1 MVRRCVLGNAMVASI
16 VFLMAAGELSALDPD
31 RLITQYSQ
39 VYWNHQNGLIQSSA
53 QAITQTSDGYLWVGT
68 QEGLSRFDGIDF
80 KNFNQLNTPE
90 IKNNFIMDELAA
102 QDGSLWACT
111 SGGLIHYENGKFRT
125 YTQRDGLVSN
135 ETQQI
140 VQAGDG
146 SIWIGATKGLS
157 HYSGGKFHNYSLD
170 GFPSQFVNALA
181 MDKAGTLWIG
191 TERGLIS
198 ERAGVFTAFPPPA
211 SLHSG
216 VVNSIAV
223 DPNGDLVLAMGLKGL
238 MRFSNGAY
246 EPLGT
251 NPFPGNRA
259 LSVFFDKDGNLW
271 ASFYGGGVLRIS
283 GGRQMTSTAAK
294 GLPHNHVTNFFEDRE
309 GNLWLG
315 SDDAGLTELR
325 DSPIVNWGVPEGLR
339 KSRVWSILQSRTGDF
354 FIGNDDGGLARL
366 HAGVITPIELSK
378 TWADQAI
385 WSLCEDR
392 DGSLWAGSDTGTLF
406 HLKNDRVI
414 PIALSGAPA
423 IRAIAQDPDGSLWI
437 GTSTQGLIHYAGG
450 KFKALTREQGL
461 FGNKVEHL
469 LVDSKGGLWAGGL
482 GGMSYISGGT
492 IKNLVAQRDLHGDDV
507 LSIHEDA
514 DHVLWVGTGE
524 GGLHRIK
531 NGRITYYGP
540 EAGLF
545 DFTIGSILE
554 DKSGYLWMSSNRGL
568 FRVQKSELNAFAAGR
583 VSSIHSQAFGS
594 DQGMRDFECNSSTMP
609 VAVKADNGTLWFATM
624 AGVAVVDP
632 ANIGRKPP
640 PLSVFITSVTAN
652 GENIAP
658 DQPGKAE
665 PGKGDLE
672 FSYTAPTFQNPRRTR
687 FEYQL
692 QGYDSTWVDAGRRRR
707 VDYTNLPPGTYS
719 FHVRA
724 VAMDGVRSK
733 VPAVFKLEL
742 RPRLYQRWWFYVLS
756 GLSALL
762 FLFLCYRYR
771 VGQIHKRYRQ
781 LEDKID
787 QRTAELRA
795 ASEAA
800 EAAAEAKSAFLANM
814 SHEIRTPLN
823 AVIAMSGLLL
833 DKKLE
838 SEERDCVETIKISGT
853 ALLSIVNSILD
864 FSKIESGKVELRNE
878 PFDLFRCVRDAIDIA
893 QPEANAKK
901 LPIRCTI
908 PADFPPRWVADSV
921 RLRQVL
927 INLLANAVKFTE
939 SGEVELQVGTG
950 LEPKDSSVSQLRF
963 SIRDTGIGIP
973 PERLHQLFTSFT
985 QIDNTRTRKYGGT
998 GLGLAIS
1005 RQLVELM
1012 GGEIEVESVLGQ
1024 GSTFHFFI
1032 LAQQCEPLRD
1042 LVAASNAIGSSSCV
1056 EALVTDDNPL
1066 RILLVE
1072 DNRINQKVAMR
1083 LLKRLG
1089 YEADLATNGLEGA
1102 QAAEKYAYDIVFM
1115 DVQMPELDGFDAT
1128 RRIRSASAIA
1138 SQPRIIGMTANAMNG
1153 AQEECFLAGMDDY
1166 MAKPFTLDDLKA
1178 AIQRNIGK
1186 AKSVQS

>member
-1 MVRRCVLGNAMVASI
+1 MVASI
-16 VFLMAAGELSALDPD
+16 VFLIAAGELSALDPA
-31 RLITQYSQ
+31 RLITQYRQ

-53 QAITQTSDGYLWVGT
+53 QAIAQTEDGYLWIGT
-68 QEGLSRFDGIDF
+68 QEGLSRFDGIRF

-102 QDGSLWACT
+102 RDGSLWACT
-111 SGGLIHYENGKFRT
+111 SGGVIHYKDGKFRT
-125 YTQRDGLVSN
+125 YTQLDGLVSN
-135 ETQQI
+135 ETQRI
-140 VQAGDG
+140 VQSGDG
-146 SIWIGATKGLS
+146 SIWIGTTKGLS
-157 HYSGGKFHNYSLD
+157 RYSNGRFHNYSLG
-170 GFPSQFVNALA
+170 GFPSPFVDALTE
-181 MDKAGTLWIG
+181 DGSGNLWIG
-191 TERGLIS
+191 TERGLLRL
-198 ERAGVFTAFPPPA
+198 RAGVFTAFPSPVSFP
-211 SLHSG
+211 SR
-216 VVNSIAV
+216 AV
-223 DPNGDLVLAMGLKGL
+223 DSVAVDRNGDLVLAMGLSGL
-238 MRFSNGAY
+238 MRFRNGAY
-246 EPLGT
+246 EPFGP

-271 ASFYGGGVLRIS
+271 ASFYGGGILRI
-283 GGRQMTSTAAK
+283 GNGRQMTSTAAK
-294 GLPHNHVTNFFEDRE
+294 GLPHNHVTDFFEDRE

-315 SDDAGLTELR
+315 SDDAGLTELQ
-325 DSPIVNWGVPEGLR
+325 DSPVANWGVPEGLR
-339 KSRVWSILQSRTGDF
+339 KSRVWSILQSHTGDF

-366 HAGVITPIELSK
+366 HEGVITSIELSNRS
-378 TWADQAI
+378 ADQAI

-392 DGSLWAGSDTGTLF
+392 DGSLWAGSDNGFLF
-406 HLKNDRVI
+406 HLKNNRVT
-414 PIALSGAPA
+414 PILLSGAPA
-423 IRAIAQDPDGSLWI
+423 IRAITQDPDGSLWI
-437 GTSTQGLIHYAGG
+437 GTSTQGLFHYASG
-450 KFKALTREQGL
+450 KFTVLTREQGL
-461 FGNKVEHL
+461 FGNKVEYL

-482 GGMSYISGGT
+482 GGMSYILGGT

-507 LSIHEDA
+507 LAIHEDQ
-514 DHVLWVGTGE
+514 DQVLWVGTGE

-531 NGRITYYGP
+531 DGRITYYGP

-554 DKSGYLWMSSNRGL
+554 DNSGYLWMSSNRGI

-583 VSSIHSQAFGS
+583 VSSIHSEAFGS
-594 DQGMRDFECNSSTMP
+594 DEGMRDFECNTSTMP
-609 VAVKADNGTLWFATM
+609 AAVKAEDGTLWFATM
-624 AGVAVVDP
+624 AGVAVIDP
-632 ANIGRKPP
+632 AKTGRESP
-640 PLSVFITSVTAN
+640 PLSVFITSAIVN
-652 GENIAP
+652 GNELP
-658 DQPGKAE
+658 LDQSAKVE

-672 FSYTAPTFQNPRRTR
+672 FSYTAPNFQNPRRTR

-692 QGYDSTWVDAGRRRR
+692 QGYDSKWVDGGTRRRA
-707 VDYTNLPPGTYS
+707 DYTNLPPGTYR

-724 VAMDGVRSK
+724 IAKDGTPGK

-742 RPRLYQRWWFYVLS
+742 RPRLYQRWWFYILGSLS
-756 GLSALL
+756 TLLLL
-762 FLFLCYRYR
+762 FLGYRYR
-771 VGQIHKRYRQ
+771 VGQIHRRYRQ

-833 DKKLE
+833 DKKLG
-838 SEERDCVETIKISGT
+838 SEERDCIETIKISGA

-901 LPIRCTI
+901 LPIRCSI
-908 PADFPPRWVADSV
+908 PPDFPPRWIADSV

-939 SGEVELQVGTG
+939 SGEVELQISAGPEQEG
-950 LEPKDSSVSQLRF
+950 ASLSQLWF
-963 SIRDTGIGIP
+963 SVRDTGIGIP
-973 PERLHQLFTSFT
+973 SERIHQLFTSFT

-1005 RQLVELM
+1005 RQLIELM
-1012 GGEIEVESVLGQ
+1012 GGEIKVESVPGK
-1024 GSTFHFFI
+1024 GSTFNFFI
-1032 LAQQCEPLRD
+1032 LAQRCEPARD
-1042 LVAASNAIGSSSCV
+1042 LVAASNAIGNAPCA
-1056 EALVTDDNPL
+1056 ETLPPNECPL

-1089 YEADLATNGLEGA
+1089 YEADLATNGLEGV
-1102 QAAEKYAYDIVFM
+1102 QAAEKCPYDIVFM

-1128 RRIRSASAIA
+1128 RRIRSALAIA